1 MNEIKPNGQRAKVA
15 IILIWIMLVLEVIS
29 LISGYLQYNLLQIA
43 VNGGEIPQK
52 SADANDSREEIIAL
66 IYLIFF
72 IISAVTFI
80 QWFRRAY
87 NNLHFR
93 VKNLS
98 YTEGWAAGSWFVPI
112 ISLFRPYQIM
122 KELYLATI
130 QLLKRNGNNI
140 SLNTNYLGIWW
151 TLWIINNI
159 IGQIVFRYSER
170 ANTIDEIVNSTTL
183 SIVNNLIGI
192 PLALVTIKVIK
203 DYSNIEHLLIN
214 KFSNLDQQ

>member
-1 MNEIKPNGQRAKVA
+1 M
-15 IILIWIMLVLEVIS
+15 
-29 LISGYLQYNLLQIA
+29 
-43 VNGGEIPQK
+43 
-52 SADANDSREEIIAL
+52 
-66 IYLIFF
+66 
-72 IISAVTFI
+72 
-80 QWFRRAY
+80 
-87 NNLHFR
+87 
-93 VKNLS
+93 KNLS

-159 IGQIVFRYSER
+159 FGQIVFRYSER

-214 KFSNLDQQ
+214 KFSNTSSNLDQQ